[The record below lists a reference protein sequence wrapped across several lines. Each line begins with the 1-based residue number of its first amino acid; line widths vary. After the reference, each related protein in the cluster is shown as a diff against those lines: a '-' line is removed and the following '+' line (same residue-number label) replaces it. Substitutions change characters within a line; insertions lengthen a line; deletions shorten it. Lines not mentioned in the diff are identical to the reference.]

1 MEEKNLILIKFF
13 LLLLIFVSCSKEKNK
28 EINFHAFYSE
38 NGKANS
44 NNRKINSYILFSKNT
59 VGQIC
64 LIKSNDIFY
73 TYKKNKI
80 KDKYEVFF
88 NNVLSQK
95 TLMEI
100 DSLDYIC
107 FKVDNNIE
115 SDFIN
120 LKKNIILNKYTV
132 KSSNDK
138 SYIIKNKLKNNEI
151 LSVAYTLFKSGYA
164 VTYNDYLG
172 VYYVKE
178 LMIVTDD

>member
-1 MEEKNLILIKFF
+1 M
-13 LLLLIFVSCSKEKNK
+13 IFVSCSKEKNK